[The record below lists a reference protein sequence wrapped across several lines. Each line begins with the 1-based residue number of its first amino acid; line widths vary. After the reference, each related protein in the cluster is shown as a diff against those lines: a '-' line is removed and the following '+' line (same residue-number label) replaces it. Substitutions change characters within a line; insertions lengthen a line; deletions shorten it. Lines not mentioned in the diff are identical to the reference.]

1 MNLTQRCQYALR
13 ALFELTRK
21 AEASPEDPVL
31 PSAEIARTQIIPK
44 RFLDGILLELRQAGF
59 VESRRGKAGGF
70 CLARPGA
77 AIRVGE
83 IVRFYNGTMAP
94 VDCGHGGERTCPLKG
109 GCVFESLWDEA
120 KQALERVYD
129 GITLAELVE
138 RERRL
143 AASRAGRAI
152 TTDLPDMRPAVK
164 HPPAA

>member
-13 ALFELTRK
+13 ALFELARK
-21 AEASPEDPVL
+21 AETDPEDPVL
-31 PSAEIARTQIIPK
+31 PSAMIARVQAIPK

-70 CLARPGA
+70 CLARPSEI
-77 AIRVGE
+77 IRVGE

-94 VDCGHGGERTCPLKG
+94 VDCRHGGERPCPLKG

-120 KQALERVYD
+120 RLALERVYD
-129 GITLAELVE
+129 SISLAELVA

-143 AASRAGRAI
+143 AAAHASRPL
-152 TTDLPDMRPAVK
+152 DLPDIRPLAK